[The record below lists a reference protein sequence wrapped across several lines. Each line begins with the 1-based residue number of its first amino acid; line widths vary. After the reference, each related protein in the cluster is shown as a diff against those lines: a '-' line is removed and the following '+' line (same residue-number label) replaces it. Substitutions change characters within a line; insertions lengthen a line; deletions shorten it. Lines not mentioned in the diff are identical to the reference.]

1 MFLLAERI
9 KNQKISIGVMV
20 LKNILYIVA
29 LLFVMSC
36 DAATPSKTTEDTPKT
51 VIKPVA
57 GIEIENNGSLLVSP
71 KSPNPTRERYWWTHS
86 PVIADFNND
95 GHLDNGCSAP

>member
-1 MFLLAERI
+1 
-9 KNQKISIGVMV
+9 MV

-29 LLFVMSC
+29 LLFVVSC